1 MDDKIMYSLIQG
13 GLVGSVFFISKNL
26 YDYFIASQLKYEKE
40 IEELKK
46 NNYVLKKLTI
56 DYLEEIEEKD
66 KIINKLLE
74 ETKKKKKD
82 NKIVIEYE
90 SESD

>member
-26 YDYFIASQLKYEKE
+26 YDYFIASKLKYEKE
-40 IEELKK
+40 IEELK
-46 NNYVLKKLTI
+46 NNNSVLKKLTI

-66 KIINKLLE
+66 KIIKKLLE

>member
-26 YDYFIASQLKYEKE
+26 YDYFIASKLKYEKE
-40 IEELKK
+40 IEELK
-46 NNYVLKKLTI
+46 NNNSVLKKLTI
-56 DYLEEIEEKD
+56 DYLGEIEEKD
-66 KIINKLLE
+66 KIIKKLLE